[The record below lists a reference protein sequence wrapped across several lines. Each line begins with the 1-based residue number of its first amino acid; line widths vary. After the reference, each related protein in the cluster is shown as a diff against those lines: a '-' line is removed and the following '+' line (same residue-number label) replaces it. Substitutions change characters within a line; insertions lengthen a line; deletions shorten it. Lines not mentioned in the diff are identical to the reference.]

1 MSHNTSNTVHI
12 ASFVVYLKPE
22 HIADASAE
30 LLAMPGVEIAQTE
43 PSGKLIIVL
52 ETDSDAG
59 VARFLD
65 LAHQLPGVA
74 AVNFVYHQSESETE
88 LAKEIA

>member
-1 MSHNTSNTVHI
+1 MSNNRSDAVHI
-12 ASFVVYLKPE
+12 ASFVIYLKPE
-22 HIADASAE
+22 HIAAASAE
-30 LLAMPGVEIAQTE
+30 LLAMSGVEIAQTDTT
-43 PSGKLIIVL
+43 GKLIVVL

-74 AVNFVYHQSESETE
+74 AVNFVYHQSENETE